1 MEIVFVYYLAR
12 LNSASYPNELKLI
25 LSILFPQKDFVCIMT
40 SKIMV
45 FANINADI
53 LEAAC

>member
-1 MEIVFVYYLAR
+1 MEIVFVYYLAH

-45 FANINADI
+45 LANINADI